1 MATTAETEAMRLAF
15 AAAREALNTLPNPQV
30 GCVLLDADETVIAVG
45 RHRGAGLAHAE
56 VDALNQAGDRARGA
70 TAVVTL
76 EPCKH
81 TGRTGPCAEALIAAG
96 VNRVVF
102 AAADPNT
109 EGAGGAEVLR
119 AAGVDVEAGLLA
131 AEGEQLIEVW
141 AHLHR
146 TGRPFVTWKFAAGI
160 DGRSAAADG
169 TSQWITSAE
178 SRADVHRLRAE
189 ADAIVV
195 GTGTVLADNPRL
207 TIRNE
212 YDELAAQQ
220 PLRVVVGET
229 SIPSEFQVHNADAQ
243 TIFLTDRDPNAALR
257 HLAERGIHHVWLEGG
272 PTLAGAWLDA
282 GVIDRAVGYLAPTFL
297 GAGSAAVNTS
307 ATTLSEQHR
316 FDYREVTQIGPDLR
330 VTLAPQAA
338 NPTTGK
344 EL

>member
-1 MATTAETEAMRLAF
+1 MASTAEIEAMRLAL
-15 AAAREALNTLPNPQV
+15 AAAREAVNTLPNPQV
-30 GCVLLDADETVIAVG
+30 GCVLLDPDDNVLAIG
-45 RHRGAGLAHAE
+45 HHHGAGQPHAE
-56 VDALNQAGDRARGA
+56 VEALTQAGDKSRGA

-81 TGRTGPCAEALIAAG
+81 TGKTGPCVQALIDAG
-96 VNRVVF
+96 VARVVF
-102 AAADPNT
+102 SAADPNAD
-109 EGAGGAEVLR
+109 GGGGAAILR
-119 AAGVDVEAGLLA
+119 EAGIDVEAGVLA
-131 AEGEQLIEVW
+131 DDGEALIERW

-146 TGRPFVTWKFAAGI
+146 YGRPFVTWKFAAGI

-178 SRADVHRLRAE
+178 SRADVHRLRAD

-212 YDELAAQQ
+212 FDELAAQQ

-229 SIPSEFQVHNADAQ
+229 AIPSEFQIHNADAE
-243 TIFLTDRDPNAALR
+243 TIFLTERDPNAVLN

-282 GVIDRAVGYLAPTFL
+282 GVIDRAIGYLAPAFL

-307 ATTLSEQHR
+307 ATTLSDKHS
-316 FDYREVTQIGPDLR
+316 FHFTNISQIGPDLR
-330 VTLAPQAA
+330 VEMT
-338 NPTTGK
+338 PTGTHESGK
-344 EL
+344 GV

>member
-15 AAAREALNTLPNPQV
+15 AAAREAVNTLPNPQV
-30 GCVLLDADETVIAVG
+30 GCVVLDADENVIALG
-45 RHRGAGLAHAE
+45 HHHGAGQPHAE
-56 VDALNQAGDRARGA
+56 IEALNQAGERTRGA

-96 VNRVVF
+96 VRRVVF
-102 AAADPNT
+102 AASDPNAQ
-109 EGAGGAEVLR
+109 GAGGAEVLR

-189 ADAIVV
+189 CDAILI
-195 GTGTVLADNPRL
+195 GTGTALADNPRL

-212 YDELAAQQ
+212 FNELAAQQ
-220 PLRVVVGET
+220 PLRVVVGE
-229 SIPSEFQVHNADAQ
+229 SEIPRSFNLHSSEAP
-243 TIFLTDRDPNAALR
+243 TMFLSQRDPIAV
-257 HLAERGIHHVWLEGG
+257 LAELSEIPIHHVWLEGG

-282 GVIDRAVGYLAPTFL
+282 GVVDRVIGYLAPTVV
-297 GAGSAAVNTS
+297 GSGLAAVTTS
-307 ATTLSEQHR
+307 SPTLSDQPR
-316 FDYREVTQIGPDLR
+316 FDYREVSQIGPDLR
-330 VTLAPQAA
+330 VTLGPKAPE
-338 NPTTGK
+338 PTTG
-344 EL
+344 EGL